1 MLSVSQLYI
10 YPIKSLGGIAIN
22 KSVVTFRGLQYD
34 RRYMLV
40 DENNLFLT
48 QREYPAM
55 ALLRTAIERD
65 NLLVYHKNALSSKL
79 ILPLVPEPTNTNSMV
94 KVWDDW
100 CEGQY
105 INKEAD
111 DWFSAQLGVSCRLVY
126 MPESTNRKVDDK
138 YALHNDITSFAEGY
152 PILLIGQSSLDDLNS
167 HLEEPLPM
175 NRFRPNIVFTGGNP
189 FEEDTMGHF
198 LINDMNFY
206 GVKLCARCVITATNQ
221 DTGIAG
227 KEPLQSLAK
236 YRMTNN
242 KVLFGQNV
250 LCGSE
255 GIISVGDSIKV
266 LKRKPVVILS

>member
-1 MLSVSQLYI
+1 
-10 YPIKSLGGIAIN
+10 LGGIAIN
-22 KSVVTFRGLQYD
+22 KAMVTDRGLQYD

-48 QREYPAM
+48 QREYSAM

-65 NLLVYHKNALSSKL
+65 NLLVYHKNALSAKL

-111 DWFSAQLGVSCRLVY
+111 DWFSVQLGVSCRLVY
-126 MPESTNRKVDDK
+126 MPESTNRKVDYK
-138 YALHNDITSFAEGY
+138 YALHNDITSFADGY

-175 NRFRPNIVFTGGNP
+175 NRFRPNIVFIGGIP

-206 GVKLCARCVITATNQ
+206 GVKLCARCVITTTNQ

-227 KEPLQSLAK
+227 KEPLKSLAK

-250 LCGSE
+250 LGGSE
-255 GIISVGDSIKV
+255 GIISVGDSIQV